1 MAAKIKGGKGRK
13 RSAAPA
19 EPVSAHD
26 KIARL
31 LGVLATKDLQQVPER
46 VVLLRAVG
54 FEVSEVAS
62 ILGMT
67 ENHVRVAA
75 HQGRKKQK
83 RNRPLPEGTTQELS
97 YAQDQSAITGQAE
110 NEIRCRYSK
119 DLRYH
124 RRQGIADSP

>member
-75 HQGRKKQK
+75 PRVARSRKGTGPSQK
-83 RNRPLPEGTTQELS
+83 VQHKN
-97 YAQDQSAITGQAE
+97 
-110 NEIRCRYSK
+110 
-119 DLRYH
+119 
-124 RRQGIADSP
+124 